1 MPMKRIPEKIDSK
14 FRYVLLAATR
24 AEQLMR
30 GAPPKIHLAHGKLT
44 RIAMEEVL
52 QEAVRWDYGPEPARE
67 KSADAEVEEPEG
79 APS

>member
-14 FRYVLLAATR
+14 FRYVLLAAAR

-30 GAPPKIHLAHGKLT
+30 GAAPKVHLAHGKQT
-44 RIAMEEVL
+44 KIAMEEVL

-67 KSADAEVEEPEG
+67 PTEAEAGEAEG
-79 APS
+79 AVA

>member
-1 MPMKRIPEKIDSK
+1 MKRFPEKIDSK

-30 GAPPKIHLAHGKLT
+30 GATPKVNLVHSKQT

-52 QEAVRWDYGPEPARE
+52 QDAVRWDYGPEPARE
-67 KSADAEVEEPEG
+67 PSAEAEVEEAEG
-79 APS
+79 TPA

>member
-1 MPMKRIPEKIDSK
+1 MKRIPDRIDSK

-30 GAPPKIHLAHGKLT
+30 GAAPKVHAAHGKQT
-44 RIAMEEVL
+44 KIAMEEVL

-67 KSADAEVEEPEG
+67 PAADTEAEEPGG
-79 APS
+79 AVA